1 MATEEPV
8 PTTVATTEEPVPTT
22 VATTEAPVPTTVATT
37 EAPVPSTTEASSGP
51 TMKMVHIKS
60 VIYDET
66 WEEEFYIDLYEW
78 VAVGENG
85 VLKFDADAT
94 IVRLTETP
102 VPTAAGSMVP
112 STELQDVTFTV
123 GRSAAFSN
131 VITFVKESGSGPDS
145 ISFGPNSGTVTVS
158 MGADAIYNLESTTV
172 DGAPGGWFRLSGGQ
186 LQFEDTGD
194 GDYNDLTVTPNSGQ
208 FTSSTRYQLALL

>member
-102 VPTAAGSMVP
+102 VPTTGGSAAG
-112 STELQDVTFTV
+112 
-123 GRSAAFSN
+123 
-131 VITFVKESGSGPDS
+131 
-145 ISFGPNSGTVTVS
+145 SFGPNSGTVTVS

-172 DGAPGGWFRLSGGQ
+172 NGAPGGWFRLSGGQ